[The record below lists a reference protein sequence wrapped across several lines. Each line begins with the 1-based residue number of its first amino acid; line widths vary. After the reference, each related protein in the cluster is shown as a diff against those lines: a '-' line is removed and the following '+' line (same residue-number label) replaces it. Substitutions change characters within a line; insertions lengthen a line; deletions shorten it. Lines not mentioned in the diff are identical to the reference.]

1 MSCKT
6 DYSRAHGWGSAHKGA
21 HHFWVQRVT
30 AIALIPLTILFV
42 FPFANALG
50 SGYEAV
56 RETYQNGWNAFIA
69 ISFLIV
75 TLWHLNLGLQVIIDD
90 YVHSKSIR
98 LTLTLANIILNGAFA
113 VAGVLAIAKIAFS
126 A

>member
-1 MSCKT
+1 MSYKT
-6 DYSRAHGWGSAHKGA
+6 DYSRAHGWGSAHAGV

-42 FPFANALG
+42 FPFADALG

-56 RETYQNGWNAFIA
+56 RATYRNGWNAFVA

-75 TLWHLNLGLQVIIDD
+75 ALWHLKLGLEVIIDD
-90 YVHSKSIR
+90 YVHSKPLR
-98 LTLTLANIILNGAFA
+98 LTFLLANIILNAAFA
-113 VAGVLAIAKIAFS
+113 IAGVFAVAKIAFS